1 MMTHPKFVTL
11 HDDRS
16 IFDNNFHDFDIDN
29 INTFVCI
36 DDTKV
41 LILSMSQS

>member
-1 MMTHPKFVTL
+1 MTHPKFVTL

-29 INTFVCI
+29 INTFV
-36 DDTKV
+36 
-41 LILSMSQS
+41 